1 MFYSDAKQDQFI
13 ANLFNFKKDGY
24 FVDIG
29 SCGAV
34 SSNNTFFFESLDWE
48 GICVELNSGYNESY
62 QYRKANYIN
71 ANALELNYL
80 QIFNDFSAP
89 LDIDYLSVDIDQ
101 LSYDVLLKL
110 PHHKYKFKSITIEH
124 DSYHLGDEYKI
135 KQRNFLLSMG
145 YELICGNVF
154 VEQDGYPGN
163 CPFEDWWVYP
173 AFFDKEFLDK
183 IRSSNLYP
191 TDIIKKFQ

>member
-89 LDIDYLSVDIDQ
+89 LDIDY
-101 LSYDVLLKL
+101 
-110 PHHKYKFKSITIEH
+110 
-124 DSYHLGDEYKI
+124 
-135 KQRNFLLSMG
+135 
-145 YELICGNVF
+145 
-154 VEQDGYPGN
+154 
-163 CPFEDWWVYP
+163 
-173 AFFDKEFLDK
+173 
-183 IRSSNLYP
+183 
-191 TDIIKKFQ
+191 